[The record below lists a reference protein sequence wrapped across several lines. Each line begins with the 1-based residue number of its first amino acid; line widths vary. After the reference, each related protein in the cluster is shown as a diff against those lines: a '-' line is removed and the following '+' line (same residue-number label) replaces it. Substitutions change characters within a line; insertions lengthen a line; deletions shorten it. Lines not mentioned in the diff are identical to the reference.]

1 MQPFQI
7 QNLFFILLTT
17 SKVRDAE
24 YKMHVCA
31 YFLQLTFPAIIFIFC
46 GNRFSCSIF
55 HSKMALLMSPTFSS
69 QVPLSADLHSIHSI
83 YRWRCSPAPNPVHK
97 WRRSKVSIPFTVGA
111 VHQSRFSV
119 TDGAVL
125 CSQMALFLQVLIC

>member
-31 YFLQLTFPAIIFIFC
+31 NFLQLTFPAIIFIFC
-46 GNRFSCSIF
+46 GNIFSCSIF

-69 QVPLSADLHSIHSI
+69 QVPLFADLYSI
-83 YRWRCSPAPNPVHK
+83 YRWRCSRFPSPAYK
-97 WRRSKVSIPFTVGA
+97 WRRSKVSIPFTDGA

-125 CSQMALFLQVLIC
+125 CSQMAMFLQVLIC